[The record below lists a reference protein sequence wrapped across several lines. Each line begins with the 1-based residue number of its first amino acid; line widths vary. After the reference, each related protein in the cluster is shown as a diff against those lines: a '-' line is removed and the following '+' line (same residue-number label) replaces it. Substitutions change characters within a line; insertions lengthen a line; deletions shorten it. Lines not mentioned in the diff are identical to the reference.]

1 MASTVPAKSNN
12 PLHNFDLPHL
22 KWKKNHHHSNNNN
35 HHQRRR
41 STKICSDS
49 SSPSRHDS
57 PSQSPMHC
65 ESSPMRD
72 SAVAARRSPMHRE
85 SSPMR
90 DSVAAAIRSPMR
102 ESITTFLHSSVH
114 DSVPP
119 RQSPMRDSVPARQS
133 PMRCESV
140 NESDKDISVIE
151 YRRHSR
157 ISSAPESSTKKRI
170 DDNKKHNKVVEIEG
184 RSKILLKIPQKNK
197 VEETAIH
204 EEQQKCDESQEEGKA
219 ITADEEATK
228 TWNLRPRR
236 PIHKSLNLNG
246 GPFRS
251 TGSAMQESKSQLP
264 NMNVNKPEN
273 NESNAAQ
280 KKEKRRR
287 FSVALSREEIDEDIY
302 AMTGSKAA
310 RRPKKRVKAL
320 QKQLDT
326 LFPGLWLA
334 SITLDSYK
342 VCENLPKS
350 DFPCR
355 VKRNPLKGGCPSN
368 FLGFCGSLK
377 LMASKFY
384 NCIWRLIS
392 RFKTYFGLSGV
403 EAFSLCALDLIS
415 DDINLFLFVIY
426 NVAVYSCSCAVLML
440 DNIYSRALKVL
451 PNSQ

>member
-22 KWKKNHHHSNNNN
+22 KWKKNHHQSNNNN

-72 SAVAARRSPMHRE
+72 SVAAVR
-85 SSPMR
+85 
-90 DSVAAAIRSPMR
+90 RSPMR

-133 PMRCESV
+133 PMRCESA
-140 NESDKDISVIE
+140 NESDKDRSVTE

-157 ISSAPESSTKKRI
+157 ISSAPESSTKKGI

-197 VEETAIH
+197 AEEMAIH

-228 TWNLRPRR
+228 TWNLRPRK

-246 GPFRS
+246 APFRS

-287 FSVALSREEIDEDIY
+287 FSVALSREEIDEDVY

-334 SITLDSYK
+334 SITPDSYK
-342 VCENLPKS
+342 VCENLPK
-350 DFPCR
+350 
-355 VKRNPLKGGCPSN
+355 G
-368 FLGFCGSLK
+368 
-377 LMASKFY
+377 
-384 NCIWRLIS
+384 
-392 RFKTYFGLSGV
+392 
-403 EAFSLCALDLIS
+403 
-415 DDINLFLFVIY
+415 
-426 NVAVYSCSCAVLML
+426 
-440 DNIYSRALKVL
+440 
-451 PNSQ
+451 